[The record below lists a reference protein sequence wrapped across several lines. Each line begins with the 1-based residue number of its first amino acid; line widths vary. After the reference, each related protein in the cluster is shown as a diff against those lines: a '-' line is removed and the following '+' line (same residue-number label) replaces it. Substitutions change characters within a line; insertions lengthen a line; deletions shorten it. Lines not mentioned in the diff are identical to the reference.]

1 MVPNEQDPV
10 FQIEPLDSSAPEVV
24 QLQSL
29 WKAEVLSDGRYGIYL
44 SYRELR
50 AQDGNTK
57 DEDLT
62 FHIHRPPY
70 FGYLENTIKGEA
82 LYAGASGPISSVLSF
97 YPLKIQKILFIL
109 RIINPNAFN

>member
-44 SYRELR
+44 SSRELR

-82 LYAGASGPISSVLSF
+82 LYAGVSTPFPLF
-97 YPLKIQKILFIL
+97 YPFVH
-109 RIINPNAFN
+109 